1 MSTAILKQIYSEF
14 PSVIAQNRKNTLFRW
29 LLEVA
34 GCPVLIRFECP
45 HFPSTTG
52 LKVLGDEDALF
63 LLQGSQEELDALY
76 KVSDT
81 IPKFMSSLKRMFD
94 QLVLDN
100 PGLKG
105 GVSSLGDVNQSCQV
119 LSQLETVGW
128 ENVGLV
134 SPDLAQIELK
144 YKDERDKSHILRLSI
159 PPNYPANLPTVSAN
173 LPDDWEAP
181 STSSILSIYSTWV
194 EAVQSYIPAWEALK
208 ELDRNCWVLDPDPPT
223 FSHLFRRL
231 VLATSVSLHVTVD
244 ASNPAAVPVL
254 RFLGADALIS
264 PLRQSL
270 SENLELWDES
280 DPLLM
285 NLERV
290 LGVELPCPAHS
301 SRDEWSVECGI
312 CYSYRLD
319 DRLPNKTCDDTRCCQ
334 PFHDTCLFEWLR
346 TLPNARSTLNTV
358 FGECPYCSRPIQC
371 QRPI

>member
-1 MSTAILKQIYSEF
+1 MSVEVLKQIYRDF
-14 PSVIAQNRKNTLFRW
+14 PSAIAQNRKNTEFRW

-34 GCPVLIRFECP
+34 GFPILIRFQCP
-45 HFPSTTG
+45 NFPSTVG
-52 LKVLGDEDALF
+52 VKIVGDGDALF
-63 LLQGSQEELDALY
+63 LLESCPKPLNGFDVCDS
-76 KVSDT
+76 
-81 IPKFMSSLKRMFD
+81 IPNFMNAVKRKFD
-94 QLVLDN
+94 QLAEDN
-100 PGLKG
+100 PGLSG
-105 GVSSLGDVNQSCQV
+105 GVSGIGDANQSCQV

-128 ENVGLV
+128 EKVGSV
-134 SPDLAQIELK
+134 NPDLTQIELK
-144 YKDERDKSHILRLSI
+144 YNDERDKTHTLRISV
-159 PPNYPANLPTVSAN
+159 PPNYPSSLPTVSAN
-173 LPDDWEAP
+173 LPDDWEPP
-181 STSSILSIYSTWV
+181 STSSILSIYTSWV
-194 EAVQSYIPAWEALK
+194 EAVQSFIPAWEALK

-244 ASNPAAVPVL
+244 SSNPAGLPVL
-254 RFLGADALIS
+254 RFLGADALIA

-290 LGVELPCPAHS
+290 LGVELPCPARS
-301 SRDEWSVECGI
+301 TKEEWSVECGI

-319 DRLPNKTCDDTRCCQ
+319 DKLPNKTCDDTRCCQ

-371 QRPI
+371 QRPL